1 MRGWSDGPQA
11 AMREQNREL
20 LASLADLSEREEE
33 ARRLNAELAETNRGV
48 VALYAELEAQ
58 AGQLREAGAT
68 LESQVSERTMEL
80 AQANERLTAE
90 AAERERMG
98 EDLRQSQKME
108 AVGQLTGGIAHD
120 FNNLLTGI
128 VGSLDLMQTRL
139 RQGALRNCSAI
150 SRRRWHPQTVP
161 QRLPIGSS
169 PSPDASPSTQ
179 SRPMSPR

>member
-1 MRGWSDGPQA
+1 
-11 AMREQNREL
+11 MREQNREL

-90 AAERERMG
+90 AAERERHG
-98 EDLRQSQKME
+98 RGLAPVPE
-108 AVGQLTGGIAHD
+108 
-120 FNNLLTGI
+120 
-128 VGSLDLMQTRL
+128 
-139 RQGALRNCSAI
+139 
-150 SRRRWHPQTVP
+150 RWRPS
-161 QRLPIGSS
+161 GSS
-169 PSPDASPSTQ
+169 PVASPTTSTTC
-179 SRPMSPR
+179 